1 MLVVASKWDDVI
13 PFEGVQKYVN
23 KLKLCVK
30 QHQSTIGQESGR
42 NTWMSFLSVNARDL
56 GAFTRSS
63 VPRGT
68 ILFQVDK
75 RHGHQGSSD
84 SVEASKEVVRMLCNQ
99 TAMVKAQIK

>member
-30 QHQSTIGQESGR
+30 QHRFTIGQESGR
-42 NTWMSFLSVNARDL
+42 NTWMSFLPVNARDL

-68 ILFQVDK
+68 ILLEPEIFIVRNQKHWHTFSSNQKQVTDTF
-75 RHGHQGSSD
+75 HLVCGFN
-84 SVEASKEVVRMLCNQ
+84 C
-99 TAMVKAQIK
+99 